1 MCYLPNSA
9 AIQGVLLL
17 FWLLALVALQN
28 YCNPCFP
35 VLMYIVASVFFTE
48 DDPKGA
54 M

>member
-1 MCYLPNSA
+1 MFYLPNLA
-9 AIQGVLLL
+9 AIQSLLLL
-17 FWLLALVALQN
+17 FWLLALFALQK

-48 DDPKGA
+48 DDAKGA